1 MYEKSIILTRDKRM
15 ENFIK
20 NLLRSRKKS
29 FETSIPLLTDM
40 DAIKEDIHKVG
51 TTVNV
56 RGEFAYFIKNYGFP
70 YMFLMD
76 YQVDF
81 SLPLQ
86 NDPDKRKL
94 LRTFLLAYVLLA
106 YGKGFENAVA
116 NIVFIVDK
124 SNFSTVTQFVKNPAV
139 LLEQIHTKD
148 DRINAIID
156 SYAQN
161 KDRAREFFRLSY
173 IFRPEGGKYAAEMDR
188 LEKIMEIFDQNI
200 ASFEE
205 EETRPVRKEPVTEMI
220 PDDLKP
226 ADVICR
232 ATLAKIIV
240 NGESRDI
247 REEEKNSYV
256 EKNIHISG
264 AVTQRTL
271 PEVKN
276 RIFSTF
282 NVMAKLNPFKK
293 DERIF
298 IKLPDASTVDGA
310 FAISMGSFLVKELGE
325 YGGISIDIGKDNL
338 EKLKKSEGYF
348 AIEEFIIKNL

>member
-1 MYEKSIILTRDKRM
+1 MYKKSIILTRDKRM

-20 NLLRSRKKS
+20 NLLRSKKKS

-76 YQVDF
+76 YQADF

-94 LRTFLLAYVLLA
+94 LRTFLLAYALLA

-116 NIVFIVDK
+116 NIVFIIDK

-139 LLEQIHTKD
+139 LLEQIRTKD

-161 KDRAREFFRLSY
+161 RNRAREFFRLSY
-173 IFRPEGGKYAAEMDR
+173 IFRPEDGKYAAEIDR

-200 ASFEE
+200 AALEE
-205 EETRPVRKEPVTEMI
+205 EKRPERKEPVAEMI
-220 PDDLKP
+220 TDDLEP
-226 ADVICR
+226 ADVVCR
-232 ATLAKIIV
+232 ATLARVIF
-240 NGESRDI
+240 NGEVRDI
-247 REEEKNSYV
+247 REEEKSSYV
-256 EKNIHISG
+256 EKNIHITG
-264 AVTQRTL
+264 AVTQRAL

-276 RIFSTF
+276 RIISTF

-298 IKLPDASTVDGA
+298 IKVPDSSTVDGA
-310 FAISMGSFLVKELGE
+310 FAISMGSFLAKELGE
-325 YGGISIDIGKDNL
+325 YEGISIDIGKDNL